1 MPDYGSAIIPP
12 SYRLVG
18 RMTPPMP
25 VNPHEVPIERLQ
37 WACGTQGLQF
47 HCTNEVTPLEGFVGQ
62 DRAISAIEFGLGL
75 RKAGYNLFVTGMSGT
90 GKASAIKEYVQ
101 RIVADR
107 LGSGD
112 DFDLHDWCYLHNF
125 SDTDRPAVLQLSPG
139 QGRVLRQQIADLL
152 AVVRDEVPK
161 IFAGDTYTDQRK
173 QLEERGRARHQEAI
187 RQLESHVSAAGF
199 AVEFGS
205 NGVNL
210 FPMRNG
216 QPLPLPEYRALSED
230 QRAVIDSTRE
240 RLMTEV
246 QRAMEAIQQAE
257 SEARSDTVKLDT
269 RVSSEMLEGLF
280 RALRVDY
287 ASTPPVRGYLDSL
300 FVHTLSNMA
309 SFRQGYRSADGEVV
323 STEQSPAGGT
333 QGAFLPYE
341 INLLVDNG
349 SVAGAPIVVE
359 PNPTWGNLFG
369 RIERQGMMGAS
380 ISDHTM
386 LKAGAIH
393 QANGGYIVLDA
404 KALLSNSM
412 VWGALKRVIQNREVR
427 LEDPGEQSP
436 LYSPVTLRPEAIPV
450 DLKVIVAGDE
460 ITYRQLFAFD
470 QEDFGEMFKVKAEFD
485 SQIALTQENV
495 GAYACFISGICRSES
510 LLHFEPSGVV
520 KVVEYGSR
528 LVADQNKLSS
538 RFSQIR
544 DLVVESDYWARQ
556 ENSELVTDRHVRR
569 ALEEKI
575 YRVNLT
581 QRRIQQNIDEGSLMV
596 DLTGEVVGQVNS
608 LVVLDMGDLS
618 FGYPSRI
625 TVRTFAGR
633 RGVINIERE
642 SHLSGSIH
650 DKGVLILTGY
660 LGWKHAQDH
669 PLSLSAS
676 ISFEQSYS
684 GIDGDSASSTE
695 LYAILSSLADL
706 PIKQGIAVT
715 GSVNQKGD
723 IQPIGGAIQKVE
735 GFFEVCRAK
744 GLTGDQGVLLPYQNL
759 RNLVLRE
766 DVVEAVQEGMFHI
779 YAIETVE
786 QGIEILTGVP
796 AGERLP
802 DGAYPEGTVHH
813 LVAVRLEQMARSM
826 RGFYADALDVV

>member
-1 MPDYGSAIIPP
+1 MRNASGGLWRRAECRDYGSAIIPP

-125 SDTDRPAVLQLSPG
+125 SDTDRPAVLQLLPG
-139 QGRVLRQQIADLL
+139 QGRVLREKIADLL

-161 IFAGDTYTDQRK
+161 VFAGDTYTAQRK

-230 QRAVIDSTRE
+230 QRAIIDSTRE

-309 SFRQGYRSADGEVV
+309 SFRQRPRSADGEVV

-349 SVAGAPIVVE
+349 SLAGAPIVVE
-359 PNPTWGNLFG
+359 PNPTWGNLFRAHRAPRHDG
-369 RIERQGMMGAS
+369 RIYQRSHHAQG
-380 ISDHTM
+380 
-386 LKAGAIH
+386 
-393 QANGGYIVLDA
+393 
-404 KALLSNSM
+404 
-412 VWGALKRVIQNREVR
+412 WGH
-427 LEDPGEQSP
+427 S
-436 LYSPVTLRPEAIPV
+436 
-450 DLKVIVAGDE
+450 
-460 ITYRQLFAFD
+460 
-470 QEDFGEMFKVKAEFD
+470 
-485 SQIALTQENV
+485 
-495 GAYACFISGICRSES
+495 SG
-510 LLHFEPSGVV
+510 
-520 KVVEYGSR
+520 
-528 LVADQNKLSS
+528 
-538 RFSQIR
+538 
-544 DLVVESDYWARQ
+544 
-556 ENSELVTDRHVRR
+556 
-569 ALEEKI
+569 
-575 YRVNLT
+575 
-581 QRRIQQNIDEGSLMV
+581 QRRIHRPRCQGPAVQLHG
-596 DLTGEVVGQVNS
+596 VGCPEA
-608 LVVLDMGDLS
+608 GHPEPR
-618 FGYPSRI
+618 G
-625 TVRTFAGR
+625 TAGR
-633 RGVINIERE
+633 PRRAIAPLFACYPASGGHTGRPE
-642 SHLSGSIH
+642 SH
-650 DKGVLILTGY
+650 
-660 LGWKHAQDH
+660 
-669 PLSLSAS
+669 
-676 ISFEQSYS
+676 
-684 GIDGDSASSTE
+684 
-695 LYAILSSLADL
+695 
-706 PIKQGIAVT
+706 
-715 GSVNQKGD
+715 
-723 IQPIGGAIQKVE
+723 
-735 GFFEVCRAK
+735 R
-744 GLTGDQGVLLPYQNL
+744 
-759 RNLVLRE
+759 RR
-766 DVVEAVQEGMFHI
+766 
-779 YAIETVE
+779 
-786 QGIEILTGVP
+786 
-796 AGERLP
+796 
-802 DGAYPEGTVHH
+802 
-813 LVAVRLEQMARSM
+813 
-826 RGFYADALDVV
+826 